1 MSDGPDRSTLP
12 DGPDRSTL
20 RLGLFIGALA
30 ATLIAGFGI
39 GRLVGESPTPTGT
52 TVADH
57 THEPGVGPHDHG
69 PSTGSQGH
77 EPGGH
82 GPGGD
87 DPAAAGDGHAHGGAE
102 PAEAVGG
109 LSLSAAGHTLV
120 PVTSSFPVG
129 AGQEFAFRVLD
140 PQRQP
145 VTRYA
150 VLHDKPMHLIVVR
163 RDLSGYQ
170 HLHPTMAP
178 DGTWRVPVSLSEPG
192 IWRAYADFAA
202 LDGEGRQI
210 PATLGVDLVVAG
222 DYRPRPLPAVARE
235 ATVDGGFTVAYQGTP
250 QVGATSPLVF
260 RVFANG
266 SPVAD
271 LEPYLGAFGHLVAVR
286 AGDLG
291 YLHVH
296 PEEARDP
303 GGAVKFWVAAPSP
316 GSYRLFFDFQVAGV
330 VRTAQFTLTVP

>member
-1 MSDGPDRSTLP
+1 MSDGL
-12 DGPDRSTL
+12 DRSTL

-30 ATLIAGFGI
+30 ATLVAGFGI
-39 GRLVGESPTPTGT
+39 GRLVGGDDPTPMGAMA
-52 TVADH
+52 ADH
-57 THEPGVGPHDHG
+57 THEPGVGPHEHG
-69 PSTGSQGH
+69 PSTGTNGH
-77 EPGGH
+77 EPGG
-82 GPGGD
+82 
-87 DPAAAGDGHAHGGAE
+87 DPTAGGDGHAHGGAE
-102 PAEAVGG
+102 PAPAEAVGG
-109 LSLSAAGHTLV
+109 LSLSGAGHTLV

-129 AGQEFAFRVLD
+129 TGQEFAFRVLD

-150 VLHDKPMHLIVVR
+150 VVHDKPMHLIVVR

-178 DGTWRVPVSLSEPG
+178 DGTWRVPVSLPEPG

-202 LDGEGRQI
+202 LDADGGQV

-235 ATVDGGFTVAYQGTP
+235 ATVDGGFTVTYQGTP

-260 RVFANG
+260 RVFAGG
-266 SPVAD
+266 SPVTD
-271 LEPYLGAFGHLVAVR
+271 LEPYLGAYGHLVAVR

-296 PEEARDP
+296 PEEALEP
-303 GGAVKFWVAAPSP
+303 GGAVKFWLAAPSP

-330 VRTAQFTLTVP
+330 VRTAEFTLTVA